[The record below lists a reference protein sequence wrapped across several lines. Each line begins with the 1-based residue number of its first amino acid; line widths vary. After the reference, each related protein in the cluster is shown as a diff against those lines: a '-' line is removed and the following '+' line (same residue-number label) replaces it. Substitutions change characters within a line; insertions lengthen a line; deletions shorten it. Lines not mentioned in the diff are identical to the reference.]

1 MSNPQER
8 KVRFYNEVEI
18 LTIDQSSQSSG
29 SVHEA
34 KDPGPSPSATTSHHT
49 KQGRSSQ
56 PGGHRDAAVSDD
68 DQMDWMEDFQ
78 ADDGQ
83 IPPPYVPEADID
95 APEND
100 DDLDQIPPPPPSATI
115 ISARSDADDKIAGG
129 KLTGS
134 VREDIGAD
142 VVVLEEL
149 DEEQDPPPVPA
160 SPNDN
165 LDVLEQLV
173 VEQDPLPVPA
183 SPGSSTARSAH
194 ERIPSQPRSPP
205 AQESFD
211 TLSLAQVTNLAE
223 DQRDMDSKT
232 DFARAERR
240 QMRGKF
246 FDLYETFFEPVPS
259 RTVRMEMEHE
269 GLVNPGADE
278 EVFRVIYE
286 MKLRCRHTRLHYEFG
301 HDAHLDQHI
310 LEAMR
315 RIAYDLKYSAKRRID
330 LIKEARKAIHLLD
343 AMEASEDPYKALGF
357 RRYCG
362 KEENLAWKSLAE
374 MVTIY
379 LSCRIE
385 AATVHLLS
393 MPRIA
398 DWPKHWFNNLFLDMW
413 YLTDLLPSTITQSSH
428 APPLLA
434 CYHSF
439 LHGGWMEDTFRE
451 ELLCIPVG
459 EFRMI
464 DHIANLIPLWT
475 PHGIRRHDGFTSAW
489 WFGSNETYQWHAADG
504 NLGAMAA
511 EACAFFK
518 VFRIP

>member
-1 MSNPQER
+1 MSNLQER

-34 KDPGPSPSATTSHHT
+34 NDPGPSPLATTSHHT

-56 PGGHRDAAVSDD
+56 PGGHHDAAVSDD

-78 ADDGQ
+78 VDDGQ
-83 IPPPYVPEADID
+83 IPLPYVPEADID

-115 ISARSDADDKIAGG
+115 ISARSDADDKIVGG

-149 DEEQDPPPVPA
+149 DDEQDPPLVPA

-173 VEQDPLPVPA
+173 VEQDPPPVPA
-183 SPGSSTARSAH
+183 SPGSSTARLAH
-194 ERIPSQPRSPP
+194 ERIPSQPRSLP

-223 DQRDMDSKT
+223 DQHDMDSKT
-232 DFARAERR
+232 DFARAE
-240 QMRGKF
+240 QWWMCGKF

-259 RTVRMEMEHE
+259 HTVRMEMEHE
-269 GLVNPGADE
+269 GLINPGADE
-278 EVFRVIYE
+278 EVFCAIYE
-286 MKLRCRHTRLHYEFG
+286 MKLRCRHTHLHYEFG

-315 RIAYDLKYSAKRRID
+315 RIAYDLEYLAKCRID

-357 RRYCG
+357 RCYCG
-362 KEENLAWKSLAE
+362 KEENLAQKSLAE

-385 AATVHLLS
+385 AAAVHLLS
-393 MPRIA
+393 MPHIA
-398 DWPKHWFNNLFLDMW
+398 DWPKHWFNNLFLDMVRIS
-413 YLTDLLPSTITQSSH
+413 LL
-428 APPLLA
+428 
-434 CYHSF
+434 F
-439 LHGGWMEDTFRE
+439 
-451 ELLCIPVG
+451 
-459 EFRMI
+459 
-464 DHIANLIPLWT
+464 
-475 PHGIRRHDGFTSAW
+475 
-489 WFGSNETYQWHAADG
+489 
-504 NLGAMAA
+504 
-511 EACAFFK
+511 
-518 VFRIP
+518 